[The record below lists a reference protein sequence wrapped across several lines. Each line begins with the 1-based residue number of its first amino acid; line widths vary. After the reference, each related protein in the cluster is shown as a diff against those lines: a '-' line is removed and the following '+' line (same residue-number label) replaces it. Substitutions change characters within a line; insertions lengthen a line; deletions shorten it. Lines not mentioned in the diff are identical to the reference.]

1 MYHWDLPS
9 NLETKYGG
17 WLNESMTDYFKDY
30 ADFLYNNF
38 GDRVKF
44 RSLIFF
50 YEFFVENYQIKMI
63 WSRIFLFF
71 FFFFGGGGGLS
82 CTVVHL

>member
-30 ADFLYNNF
+30 ADFLYNKF

-63 WSRIFLFF
+63 WSRIFFF
-71 FFFFGGGGGLS
+71 L
-82 CTVVHL
+82 